1 MQVKLVVLGGA
12 GAMGQVIVRD
22 LATTSPAH
30 AQVVI
35 ADLNPSKAEA
45 VRKAVGSPKVST
57 SVADLKDPESLKKA
71 FGGASVVINSTPYYF
86 NVQVMEAALAS
97 GTHYLDLGGLFHV
110 TRQQLE
116 LNEEFKQKNLLAVL
130 GMGAAP
136 GITNVMAAHAAHEL
150 DTVETVDMSVA
161 GVDFVQCAHPCLPPY
176 ALDTILDEYALEP
189 WVFENGKF
197 LAKPPMSGE
206 QWLDLPEPVGRMRAF
221 LTLHSE
227 IATIPLNYRHKGIKN
242 ATYRLGLPA
251 QFHERMKFLVDL
263 GFAAKEPLFVD
274 HGKEVNPRA
283 ILAKIIEKHPVPRQD
298 PDDAEVIR
306 VDVSGTRHGRAA
318 SVRMETTVLA
328 HKEWKVS
335 CGALDTGVPPS
346 IVAQMICLGVV
357 SDRGVLAPES
367 CVPPELFFT
376 ELAKRDIVMR
386 RITDE
391 TLTQASG
398 RADGRKAA
406 SGRGLAALR

>member
-1 MQVKLVVLGGA
+1 MKFVVLGGA
-12 GAMGQVIVRD
+12 GAMGQVIIRD
-22 LATTSPAH
+22 LAQTSPGD
-30 AQVVI
+30 AQIVI
-35 ADLNPSKAEA
+35 ADLNRSKAEE
-45 VRKAVGSPKVST
+45 VRKQIGSSKVT
-57 SVADLKDPESLKKA
+57 TIEANLKEPESLHKA
-71 FGGASVVINSTPYYF
+71 FLGATVVINSTPYYF
-86 NVQVMEAALAS
+86 NVQVMEAALAA
-97 GTHYLDLGGLFHV
+97 GCHYLDLGGLFHV

-116 LNEEFKQKNLLAVL
+116 LNEKFKQKGLLAIL

-150 DTVETVDMSVA
+150 DTVDTVDMAVA
-161 GVDFVQCAHPCLPPY
+161 GVDFVQCDHPCLPPY

-227 IATIPLNYRHKGIKN
+227 VATIPLNYQHKGIKN
-242 ATYRLGLPA
+242 ATYRLGLPS

-263 GFAAKEPLFVD
+263 GFADKQPLEVD
-274 HGKEVNPRA
+274 GVKANPRA
-283 ILAKIIEKHPVPRQD
+283 ILAKIIEKHPVPQQE

-306 VDVSGTRHGRAA
+306 VDVLGTRHGRQA

-328 HKEWKVS
+328 SKDWKVS

-346 IVAQMICLGVV
+346 IVAQMIALGVV
-357 SDRGVLAPES
+357 SDRGVLAPEV

-391 TLTQASG
+391 TLTQSAG
-398 RADGRKAA
+398 RSEARKSLGR
-406 SGRGLAALR
+406 SNLAANAR

>member
-1 MQVKLVVLGGA
+1 MKIVVLGGA
-12 GAMGQVIVRD
+12 GAMGQVIIRD
-22 LATTSPAH
+22 LAGTSPAE
-30 AQVVI
+30 AQIVI
-35 ADLNPSKAEA
+35 ADLNPAKAEE
-45 VRKAVGSPKVST
+45 VRKAVGSSKVST
-57 SVADLKDPESLKKA
+57 VVANLKDAESLHKA
-71 FGGASVVINSTPYYF
+71 FVGASVVINSTPYYF
-86 NVQVMEAALAS
+86 NVQVMEAALEA

-110 TRQQLE
+110 TRKQLE
-116 LNEEFKQKNLLAVL
+116 LNEKFKAKNLLAVL

-136 GITNVMAAHAAHEL
+136 GITNIMAAHAAHEL
-150 DTVETVDMSVA
+150 DTVETVDMAVA
-161 GVDFVQCAHPCLPPY
+161 GVDFVKCEHPCLPPY

-197 LAKPPMSGE
+197 VAKPPMSGE

-227 IATIPLNYRHKGIKN
+227 IATIPLNYQHKGIKN

-263 GFAAKEPLFVD
+263 GFASKEPLTID
-274 HGKEVNPRA
+274 GKEVNPRT
-283 ILAKIIEKHPVPRQD
+283 ILARIIEKHPTPQQD

-306 VDVSGTRHGRAA
+306 VDVTGTKHGRTA

-328 HKEWKVS
+328 NKDWKVS

-398 RADGRKAA
+398 RSDGRKAA
-406 SGRGLAALR
+406 GGRGLAATR